1 MSDTGE
7 ITVQWQLA
15 LKLLAENIVVVG
27 STVLLETAWVLM
39 SQFGYSRRTV
49 AGLLSG
55 LTEVENLQF
64 QEPDRVLI
72 SRGISC
78 RHGFS

>member
-1 MSDTGE
+1 MARTKMSDTGE

-27 STVLLETAWVLM
+27 STVLLETAWVLR
-39 SQFGYSRRTV
+39 SQFSYSRRTV
-49 AGLLSG
+49 PGLLSG

-64 QEPDRVLI
+64 QEPDRV
-72 SRGISC
+72 
-78 RHGFS
+78 